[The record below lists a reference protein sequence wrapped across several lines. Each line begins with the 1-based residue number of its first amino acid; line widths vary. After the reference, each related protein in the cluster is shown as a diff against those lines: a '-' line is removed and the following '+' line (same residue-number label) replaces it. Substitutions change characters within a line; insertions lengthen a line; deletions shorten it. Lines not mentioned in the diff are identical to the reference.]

1 MGRRGAKARAK
12 GSRGG
17 LLVVGGQHQAT
28 PQPTSTHTQK
38 VRVAFL
44 SPPPCMPTALPC
56 PFMSYVENVPC
67 PRALIR
73 KPSASPAFLPS
84 LSHTKTR
91 RINTTFGCRPFF
103 SIRDGPFRGVVGSL
117 FRRPSTCPCDCPP
130 PRAKNDIIVHAG
142 GAVLFYFVKKASI
155 YPCESP
161 CSRDVSCLLYV

>member
-1 MGRRGAKARAK
+1 M
-12 GSRGG
+12 
-17 LLVVGGQHQAT
+17 VGGQHQAT

-44 SPPPCMPTALPC
+44 SPPPCMSTALPC
-56 PFMSYVENVPC
+56 PFTSYVENVPC
-67 PRALIR
+67 HRALIR

-161 CSRDVSCLLYV
+161 FSRDASCLLYV